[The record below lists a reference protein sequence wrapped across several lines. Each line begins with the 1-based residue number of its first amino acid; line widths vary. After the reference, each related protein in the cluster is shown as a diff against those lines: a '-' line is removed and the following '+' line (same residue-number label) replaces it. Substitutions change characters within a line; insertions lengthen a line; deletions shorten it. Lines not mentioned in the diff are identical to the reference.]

1 MQWLALYLPDLV
13 LDVLARGVAP
23 TLPIAVVAGRG
34 AHRRLVASNR
44 AARDRGARPGLNL
57 PAAWALAPDLR
68 VLERAPALEESSLL
82 NTASWAIQFTSFVS
96 VVPGQG
102 LLLEVG
108 GSLGLF
114 GGIGALRGAVESG
127 LTGLGYRSV
136 LAVAPTPA
144 GAWLLARAGQEGA
157 VADAAS
163 LRERLA
169 SLPLACTDLL
179 PETLEALAGLG
190 VRSLGDLMGLPR
202 DGLGRRLG
210 TGVID
215 LLDRAL
221 GLMPDPREPWVPPRA
236 FSARLQLPG
245 EVTETEGL
253 LFPLNRL
260 VLDLVGYLRAVGGG
274 VERMIVGLA
283 HPRGPAT
290 GLTVG
295 LAGPS
300 RDPRHL
306 QLLLRERLQGLSL
319 PSPVEALDLKA
330 GRILPLA
337 GRGVGLFEGA
347 GRAEEDWR
355 QLVDRLR
362 ARLGPEA
369 VYGLSLV
376 ADHRPERAWCPS
388 AGEGGA
394 GPAGPGR
401 RPLWLLETP
410 RALDAPGDH
419 PRWGGALALREGPE
433 RIEGGWWDGQDV
445 ARDYYVAESEAGE
458 RLWVYRDRRP
468 PHGWFL
474 HGLFG

>member
-1 MQWLALYLPDLV
+1 
-13 LDVLARGVAP
+13 
-23 TLPIAVVAGRG
+23 
-34 AHRRLVASNR
+34 
-44 AARDRGARPGLNL
+44 
-57 PAAWALAPDLR
+57 
-68 VLERAPALEESSLL
+68 
-82 NTASWAIQFTSFVS
+82 
-96 VVPGQG
+96 
-102 LLLEVG
+102 
-108 GSLGLF
+108 
-114 GGIGALRGAVESG
+114 
-127 LTGLGYRSV
+127 
-136 LAVAPTPA
+136 
-144 GAWLLARAGQEGA
+144 
-157 VADAAS
+157 
-163 LRERLA
+163 
-169 SLPLACTDLL
+169 
-179 PETLEALAGLG
+179 
-190 VRSLGDLMGLPR
+190 
-202 DGLGRRLG
+202 
-210 TGVID
+210 
-215 LLDRAL
+215 
-221 GLMPDPREPWVPPRA
+221 VPPRA

-274 VERMIVGLA
+274 VERMTVGLG

-306 QLLLRERLQGLSL
+306 QLLLRERLQGLPL
-319 PSPVEALDLKA
+319 PSPVESMSLNA
-330 GRILPLA
+330 GQVVPLA
-337 GRGVGLFEGA
+337 GRSLDLFEGA

-376 ADHRPERAWCPS
+376 ADHRPERAWSPG
-388 AGEGGA
+388 AGGKGA
-394 GPAGPGR
+394 GPPGPGR

-410 RALDAPGDH
+410 RALEAPDDR
-419 PRWGGALALREGPE
+419 PRWGGALALQGGPE

-458 RLWVYRDRRP
+458 RLWVYRDRCP